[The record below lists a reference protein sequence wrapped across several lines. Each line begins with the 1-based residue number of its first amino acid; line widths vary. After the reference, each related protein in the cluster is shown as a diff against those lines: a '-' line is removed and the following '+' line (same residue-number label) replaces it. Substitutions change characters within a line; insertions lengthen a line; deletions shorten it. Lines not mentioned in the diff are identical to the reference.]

1 MHAALTSR
9 QLSTLPK
16 RKRAIGVP
24 LVGLMV
30 MATVSGS
37 ARAQEAQDAKSGR
50 AFAIVPSLS
59 LTETFTDNA
68 GLVST
73 NKESEFIS
81 QISAGLHMS
90 SNAGRIRG
98 SVDYSLTGYLYANG
112 TQKNGLQNTL
122 SALATAEAIENFA
135 FVDVSAAIS
144 QQAIS
149 AFGKQTADPALNNSN
164 RTEVATYSLSPYLRG
179 RFLETGNYEA
189 RLTQSGTKSDK
200 QGVGIGNSDSSTSQG
215 RLHIGAG
222 TPLGRLKW
230 ATDASAKSIDYQ
242 GGRRS
247 EIDSLS
253 LSLSYAISTELQLS
267 LSGGREANN
276 LTSVDKQSHWTSGA
290 SLKWQPTERTKF
302 VVEGERRFFGNS
314 HRLSF
319 EHRTPRTV
327 WVFSDSQDISS
338 GGDQSSAGSIG
349 SAYDLFFTQFASA
362 YPDPVLRAQMVN
374 DYLRARNISP
384 TSQII
389 GGFQTS
395 GVTLTRSQILSFA
408 LLGLRDTVTFTA
420 TRTSSRRIDS
430 LTTTTDDLSNGDNIH
445 QLVYSADA
453 SHRLTPD
460 SSVNLVVSQQKS
472 TGLST
477 ARSTTLRSYV
487 ILWSGRVSSR
497 TSVSVSARHAKFT
510 SLTEPYTENALTA
523 SLQLKF

>member
-1 MHAALTSR
+1 MRPS
-9 QLSTLPK
+9 
-16 RKRAIGVP
+16 RKRAVGVP

-30 MATVSGS
+30 MATVGEP
-37 ARAQEAQDAKSGR
+37 ARAQEAPTATSGR
-50 AFAIVPSLS
+50 AFSIVPSLS
-59 LTETFTDNA
+59 LTETLTDNT
-68 GLVST
+68 GLTSA

-81 QISAGLHMS
+81 QVSAGLHVS

-135 FVDVSAAIS
+135 FVDVAATIS

-149 AFGKQTADPALNNSN
+149 AFGKQTVDPALNNAN
-164 RTEVATYSLSPYLRG
+164 RTEVATYSLSPYVRG

-189 RLTQSGTKSDK
+189 RLTQSGTKSDT
-200 QGVGIGNSDSSTSQG
+200 QSTGTGSSDSSTTEG
-215 RLHIGAG
+215 RLHFGAG
-222 TPLGRLKW
+222 TPLGRLTW
-230 ATDASAKSIDYQ
+230 ATDASAQSIDFKD
-242 GGRRS
+242 GRRS
-247 EIDSLS
+247 EIDSLK
-253 LSLSYAISTELQLS
+253 LSLTYAISTELQVS
-267 LSGGREANN
+267 LNGGREANN
-276 LTSVDKQSHWTSGA
+276 LTSVDKESHWTSGA
-290 SLKWQPTERTKF
+290 SLKWQPTERTKL
-302 VVEGERRFFGNS
+302 VAEGDRRFFGNS

-327 WVFSDSQDISS
+327 WMFSDSQDISS
-338 GGDQSSAGSIG
+338 GSDQPSAGGIG
-349 SAYDLFFTQFASA
+349 SAYDLLFTQFASA
-362 YPDPVLRAQMVN
+362 YPDPILRAQMVN

-408 LLGLRDTVTFTA
+408 LLGLRDTVTFSA
-420 TRTSSRRIDS
+420 TRTSSRRIDT
-430 LTTTTDDLSNGDNIH
+430 LTTTTDDLSNGDNIR

-460 SSVNLVVSQQKS
+460 SSINLIVSQQKS
-472 TGLST
+472 LGSST
-477 ARSTTLRSYV
+477 AQSTTLRSYV

-497 TSVSVSARHAKFT
+497 LNASVSARHAKFT
-510 SLTEPYTENALTA
+510 SVTEPYTENAVTA